1 MKTLMFRR
9 RNGKLACL
17 DLSRQGVA
25 LTLAAGLLMF
35 GAALLF
41 LGFHLGASQQYSR
54 QVGEAD
60 PETLQMRA
68 ELDQQRDQVD
78 KALRSAQH
86 DLNALSLQLGKMQ
99 ARMIRLDA
107 LGRRL
112 TNMAQLEKGEFD
124 FEAPPAVG
132 GPEKAE
138 ELAPPVVPDFM
149 VSLNEVSRQIE
160 DRGEQLSVLET
171 LLMSRALQEE
181 AVPTGRPITKGWIS
195 SYFGMRADP
204 FSGKREHHD
213 GIDFAGKDGAPV
225 QAVAAGVITWA
236 GDRYG
241 YGYLVEINHGNG
253 YVTRYGHN
261 KEIKVEL
268 GQKVEKGD
276 LLASMGSTGRSTGPH
291 VHFEV
296 LRHGRPVNP
305 ERYIRSARN

>member
-9 RNGKLACL
+9 RSGKLACL
-17 DLSRQGVA
+17 DLSRRGV
-25 LTLAAGLLMF
+25 LLSVLSGLLLF

-41 LGFHLGASQQYSR
+41 AGFYFGASQQFNR
-54 QVGEAD
+54 EMGAND
-60 PETLQMRA
+60 PETQKMRT
-68 ELDQQRDQVD
+68 ELASQREQVD
-78 KALRSAQH
+78 QALLNAQR

-138 ELAPPVVPDFM
+138 ELASPAVPDFM

-181 AVPTGRPITKGWIS
+181 AVPTGRPINKGWIS

-213 GIDFAGKDGAPV
+213 GIDFAGKDGADV
-225 QAVAAGVITWA
+225 KAVAAGVITWA

-241 YGYLVEINHGNG
+241 YGNLVEINHGNG
-253 YVTRYGHN
+253 FVTRYGHN
-261 KEIKVEL
+261 KEVKVEL

-276 LLASMGSTGRSTGPH
+276 VLAAMGSTGRSTGPH

-305 ERYIRSARN
+305 ERYIRTANQ